1 MKAGEP
7 LTILVAALGGQG
19 GGVLTDWIVHAARA
33 QGLAVQATSTPG
45 VSQRTG
51 ATTYYIEMAA
61 EASAQTPVFALAPVP
76 GRVDVLVCAELLE
89 AARMLERGMCTP
101 ARTTVIASSHRS
113 YTTREKMS
121 GGDGRFDAARVVAA
135 IHALARRDI
144 LFDMEDVRIRQQSAI
159 SAALFGA
166 LVGSGVLPLSREQ
179 CEAAIKASGKGVAR
193 SLAAFAEARGRAAG
207 EEAAGMQATRPSLQ
221 PEPLPAAI
229 ATRIATMPPGVA
241 PVARLGAAQV
251 AAFQD
256 AGYAARYLDY
266 VERVLLAEGRTGG
279 GSTSHPVTCEAA
291 RHLALWMCYDDVIR
305 VATLK
310 SRAARFAR
318 IRSEAGACDGDIV
331 LIDDYFKPGTA
342 EIAAILPRRIG
353 AWLEHRARARSSAA
367 IGGRA
372 LTLRTS
378 GVAGLALMR
387 AIAALRPLRPLSLR
401 YAREQQEIDE
411 WLALVERALTAGG
424 AATDLALELA
434 RLPRLR
440 KGYGET
446 WIAGQGHFARILI
459 AHRTAFDPLDV
470 DAAQRLRVAVRNVL
484 NASACVPPSPPSV
497 TSSAAKVVW
506 MRPLSAVTPPG

>member
-1 MKAGEP
+1 MSAREP

-33 QGLAVQATSTPG
+33 EGLAVQATSTPG

-51 ATTYYIEMAA
+51 ATIYYIEMATV
-61 EASAQTPVFALAPVP
+61 ASAVAPVFALAPVP

-101 ARTTVIASSHRS
+101 SRTTMIASTHRT
-113 YTTREKMS
+113 YTTREKMN
-121 GGDGRFDAARVVAA
+121 GGDGRFDAARIVTAV
-135 IHALARRDI
+135 HALARRHV
-144 LFDMEDVRIRQQSAI
+144 LFDMDDVRVRHRSAI
-159 SAALFGA
+159 SATLFGA
-166 LVGSGVLPLSREQ
+166 LVGSGVLPLARER
-179 CEAAIKASGKGVAR
+179 CEASIKATGKGVGQ
-193 SLAAFAEARGRAAG
+193 SLAAFAEACSRAADG
-207 EEAAGMQATRPSLQ
+207 AATGTPAMVPSVH
-221 PEPLPAAI
+221 PESLPAAI
-229 ATRIATMPPGVA
+229 ATRIAALPPDVE

-256 AGYAARYLDY
+256 AGYAARYLDH
-266 VERVLLAEGRTGG
+266 VERVLLAEGRANG
-279 GSTSHPVTCEAA
+279 GSTSHPVAREAA

-310 SRAARFAR
+310 SRATRFAR
-318 IRSEAGACDGDIV
+318 IRSEAGAGEGDIV
-331 LIDDYFKPGTA
+331 RIDDYFKPGTA

-367 IGGRA
+367 TGGRA

-378 GVAGLALMR
+378 GVAGLAVMR

-424 AATDLALELA
+424 AASDLALELA

-446 WIAGQGHFARILI
+446 WVAGQAHFARILA
-459 AHRTAFDPLDV
+459 AHRTAFDPV
-470 DAAQRLRVAVRNVL
+470 DATAAEGLRAAVRAVL
-484 NASACVPPSPPSV
+484 DAPACGPGVPGSA
-497 TSSAAKVVW
+497 TGTAAKIVW
-506 MRPLSAVTPPG
+506 MRPLTAATPPG